1 MDNNEEILNDD
12 ITFTPDEENSGGST
26 LSGESKLNK
35 QKEKI
40 DKLSAERDEYLLNWQ
55 KERADFVNYK
65 REEEARITRARAIG
79 FEKGLA
85 GVIKM
90 LDTYEMAK
98 SNTDAWN
105 SVDAN
110 WRTGIEYI
118 FNEGIKF
125 LEESGVQTIS
135 PNVGDMLDHNIHD
148 AVETVDTDDQKLDG
162 LVAKL
167 IQKGY
172 RNKDSI
178 IRPAKVGVYKI

>member
-1 MDNNEEILNDD
+1 MDNNEEIIDD
-12 ITFTPDEENSGGST
+12 VTFTPDEENSGGST
-26 LSGESKLNK
+26 LSGESKLKKNA
-35 QKEKI
+35 EKI
-40 DKLSAERDEYLLNWQ
+40 DKLSTERDEYLLNWQ

-65 REEEARITRARAIG
+65 REDESRIARARAIG

-85 GVIKM
+85 GIIKM

-98 SNTDAWN
+98 SNTETWN

-118 FNEGIKF
+118 FNEGVKF
-125 LEESGVQTIS
+125 LDESGVQTIS
-135 PNVGDMLDHNIHD
+135 PNMGDMLDHNIHD
-148 AVETVDTDDQKLDG
+148 AVETVDTDDQNQDG

-172 RNKDSI
+172 RTKDNV
-178 IRPAKVGVYKI
+178 IRPAKVGVYKLS